1 MAMPY
6 AIVPRE
12 LIVSLE
18 ADADYTAKQY
28 YLMDIEASTGHA
40 KLVAAA
46 GAVVFGVLL
55 DAPASGVQC
64 RVAYGGIVP
73 CVAGTGGVTAG
84 DLVSAENTG
93 KGITA
98 TKSYTNTNDA
108 GSTTDALI
116 GSFVIGRALTTAAA
130 GEQFMLAIQPM
141 AAVPTTAV

>member
-46 GAVVFGVLL
+46 GAAVFGVLL

-73 CVAGTGGVTAG
+73 CVAGTGGVTALSSSLTSPVVTPLEG
-84 DLVSAENTG
+84 GAVDLAAIDWFDQPRVYA
-93 KGITA
+93 A
-98 TKSYTNTNDA
+98 TPARVYVLEDRKSTRLN
-108 GSTTDALI
+108 S
-116 GSFVIGRALTTAAA
+116 SH
-130 GEQFMLAIQPM
+130 
-141 AAVPTTAV
+141 